1 MRLALVAAVL
11 LAVAIAGAPSAASA
25 PSDRLT
31 VTVWPQG
38 RGVGKPVSKAIL
50 TCRPAAGSHPYPGR
64 ACRRLFA
71 HPAALKPVPKTRAC
85 PEVYGGPD
93 VALVQGRVKGQRVRS
108 WLNRRNGCQIE
119 RWNALGIVLDV

>member
-1 MRLALVAAVL
+1 VRPALVAAVL
-11 LAVAIAGAPSAASA
+11 LAVVLSGASSAASA
-25 PSDRLT
+25 SNDRLT
-31 VTVWPQG
+31 ITVWAQG
-38 RGVGKPVSKAIL
+38 RGVGKPVSSASL
-50 TCRPAAGSHPYPGR
+50 TCRPAGGSHPYPGR

-71 HPAALKPVPKTRAC
+71 HLAALKPVPRTRAC